1 MDAIRR
7 SARTSRLD
15 RVRNEIIRDKM
26 GRQKTIVEEIES
38 AQLKRYGH
46 VRRMDNTRLPQKVLN
61 WLPQKRRKR
70 GRPRTN
76 WMEGVKKVM
85 SSRDLRDGDWNERNQ
100 RRLAPHNVEGRFKS
114 DSYISLVLQ
123 HVCKIVVWLI
133 CDIYVNML

>member
-15 RVRNEIIRDKM
+15 RVRNETIKDKM

-38 AQLKRYGH
+38 AHLKWY

-61 WLPQKRRKR
+61 WLPQKRRKQ
-70 GRPRTN
+70 GIPRTN
-76 WMEGVKKVM
+76 WMEGVKKAM

-100 RRLAPHNVEGRFKS
+100 WRLGIAQRRRAF
-114 DSYISLVLQ
+114 
-123 HVCKIVVWLI
+123 
-133 CDIYVNML
+133 